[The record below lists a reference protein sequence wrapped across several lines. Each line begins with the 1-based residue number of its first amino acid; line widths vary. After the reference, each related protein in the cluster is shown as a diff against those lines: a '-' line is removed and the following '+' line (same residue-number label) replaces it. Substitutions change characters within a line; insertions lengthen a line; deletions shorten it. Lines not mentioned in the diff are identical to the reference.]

1 MRIIFLFFFLFPIK
15 ILSQDLPIFT
25 PVEVRLLDFNDQK
38 EKQIKRQHI
47 LLRKEDSRT
56 DQVFDLG
63 ILGRRLHG
71 MDLILRFEIMEVY
84 HGKKYKDTA
93 ITEIYFDGI
102 DVH

>member
-38 EKQIKRQHI
+38 EKQKRLHI

-63 ILGRRLHG
+63 ILGRRLDG

-93 ITEIYFDGI
+93 ITKIYFDGI